1 MEILQGCEC
10 HYEGTEDCGFK
21 HAEYVTGSIISSCH
35 EIEGYNETWE
45 CKICGRIFKM
55 PTEFKIINDEINHIE
70 RLWDKGETRIPT
82 IYQYEINFNG
92 SN

>member
-10 HYEGTEDCGFK
+10 HYDGAKDCGLK
-21 HAEYVTGSIISSCH
+21 NAEYVTGSIISSYH
-35 EIEGYNETWE
+35 EPQLYNETWE

-55 PTEFKIINDEINHIE
+55 PTKFKIINGEINHIE
-70 RLWDKGETRIPT
+70 RLLGEGETIIST
-82 IYQYEINFNG
+82 NHQYQINFNG